1 MGLLV
6 DIVQWTNN
14 IHDIFERNASQFETL
29 KNQFEEHLGS
39 VTKKLSQ
46 DIDSLLP
53 KLTIIDDMH
62 DTDKLRQYKM
72 ILDDYSEQ
80 IKCFEEYIDWI
91 NKEEKLFKLTV
102 SQYPIVAEIK
112 NYIQPFAVLV
122 T

>member
-29 KNQFEEHLGS
+29 KNQFEEHLGN

-80 IKCFEEYIDWI
+80 IECFEEYIGWI

-102 SQYPIVAEIK
+102 TQYPIVAEIK
-112 NYIQPFAVLV
+112 NYIQPFAVLI